1 MRPLAP
7 EEVVP
12 LERYEAQRAHFRD
25 TVIAHKRRR
34 RLPVGEKVS
43 LLFEDRETLRFQ
55 VQEMLCVERISDPA
69 RVRYEL
75 DVYNE
80 LMPGERELSATLFVE
95 ITDAPSIRPELDRLV
110 GIDEHVFLEL
120 GSGADSERVHAHF
133 DAKQFEDD
141 RISAVQY
148 IRFALSEEQARR
160 FQDLREPARLHV
172 DHPNYDRR
180 AELRGGL
187 RESLAHG
194 LTADPAA
201 LLEVS
206 DETPAPRPPLV
217 ETARVHALAAGP
229 AGEVVV
235 EPKQDAG
242 SFLEVED
249 ALLGELLDVVR
260 EVARRMVEERG
271 SCRITSAAG
280 HGAGGVRF
288 LLSPA

>member
-7 EEVVP
+7 EEMLP
-12 LERYEAQRAHFRD
+12 LEHYAAQRVRFRD
-25 TVIAHKRRR
+25 AVIDHKRNR
-34 RLPVGEKVS
+34 RLPVGDKVT

-69 RVRYEL
+69 RIRYEL

-80 LMPGERELSATLFVE
+80 LMPGDGELSATLFVE
-95 ITDAPSIRPELDRLV
+95 ITQAASIRPELDRLL

-120 GSGADSERVHAHF
+120 GQGRDCERIHARF

-160 FQDLREPARLHV
+160 FQDLREAVHLHI

-187 RESLAHG
+187 RESLAQG
-194 LTADPAA
+194 LSVDPDP
-201 LLEVS
+201 LLDISAE
-206 DETPAPRPPLV
+206 APEPPPPLF

-229 AGEVVV
+229 AGDVIV
-235 EPKQDAG
+235 ECKQATG
-242 SFLEVED
+242 SFLDVEQNLLAEVLE
-249 ALLGELLDVVR
+249 VVR
-260 EVARRMVEERG
+260 EVASRMAEDHG
-271 SCRITSAAG
+271 GCRITSAAG
-280 HGAGGVRF
+280 EGAGPLRF
-288 LLSPA
+288 LLSPG